1 MTDATGVRRFGGIS
15 VLAASIIGA
24 VLGAPVHSTAAQE
37 PTATYRSEVNVVT
50 WAIGLY
56 QGPGKT
62 PVTHLTDASFLV
74 VLDKKVPVTVTVLQP
89 TPGSYH
95 VHFSP
100 PDKMRDGKKH
110 RVDVTVLDVHP
121 RMKQWK
127 MPSRQMTFQKF
138 SPS

>member
-1 MTDATGVRRFGGIS
+1 MTAGPGIRRFGGVS

-24 VLGAPVHSTAAQE
+24 VMVASVRSTAAQE
-37 PTATYRSEVNVVT
+37 PTATYRSEVNLVT

-56 QGPGKT
+56 QGPAKA

-100 PDKMRDGKKH
+100 PDNMRDGKKH

-121 RMKQWK
+121 RMKRWK
-127 MPSRQMTFQKF
+127 MPSRHMTFQKF

>member
-1 MTDATGVRRFGGIS
+1 MRKA
-15 VLAASIIGA
+15 LAASIVGA
-24 VLGAPVHSTAAQE
+24 VLVASPHATAAQE
-37 PTATYRSEVNVVT
+37 PTATYRSEINLVT

-56 QGPGKT
+56 IGAPGSGST

-74 VLDKKVPVTVTVLQP
+74 VLDKKVSVTVTVVQP

-100 PDKMRDGKKH
+100 PDNMRDGKKH

-121 RMKQWK
+121 KKKRWK
-127 MPSRQMTFQKF
+127 APTRQMTFLTPTLEGHK
-138 SPS
+138 P